1 MTETEAINRAKETLR
16 AMRYREDDSGY
27 LWIDDTDYNLVMH
40 PILPEQEGNNR
51 YELED
56 QNGVMIIQE
65 IMKAAQAGGGYNSF
79 SSLAIMIV
87 IAVIVV
93 LALTVFLS
101 LTYGNRI
108 CQPLKQ
114 LEAMAASLSD
124 GDMTTHIQVT
134 RKDELGATA
143 SALDIAQNH
152 FVELISAISSVTN
165 NLSSAVDEFSANF
178 SAMNESI
185 GNVSIAIGEIA
196 KNSTEQADSTSAA
209 NDMRDFS
216 QKSLD
221 TLRHLLQ
228 TNQKNMDDIVSM
240 QKQTN
245 LLALNASIERSSL
258 NWFPTLTIWSTRWI

>member
-16 AMRYREDDSGY
+16 AMRYREDGSGY

-114 LEAMAASLSD
+114 LEAMATSLSD

-165 NLSSAVDEFSANF
+165 NLSSAEV
-178 SAMNESI
+178 ESLD
-185 GNVSIAIGEIA
+185 
-196 KNSTEQADSTSAA
+196 KNA

>member
-16 AMRYREDDSGY
+16 AMRYREDGSGY

-56 QNGVMIIQE
+56 QNGVMIIPK

-114 LEAMAASLSD
+114 LEAMATSLSD

-134 RKDELGATA
+134 RKDELGTTA

-165 NLSSAVDEFSANF
+165 NLSSAEV
-178 SAMNESI
+178 ESLD
-185 GNVSIAIGEIA
+185 
-196 KNSTEQADSTSAA
+196 KNA